1 MIYSNNKLGGYTAL
15 EVIVVIGITSL
26 VLGIITGSVLSFYKS
41 NTNTLEQAIQVDSA
55 RKGVEYLVRDLREAS
70 FADDGSFPIIQNSST
85 SISFYSDVDR
95 DFSVEKIRYFLE
107 GTTLK
112 KGITNAVGSPPLYT
126 GTEQVT
132 SVSEYIRNI
141 EQGIPVFRYYT
152 ASSTEIASGAN
163 PTNVSFVTIDLV
175 VNVDVNRLPGQF
187 TLHSSATI
195 RNLRTYQ

>member
-1 MIYSNNKLGGYTAL
+1 MNAKNRSNGYTLL
-15 EVIVVIGITSL
+15 EVVIVVGITSI

-55 RKGVEYLVRDLREAS
+55 RKGVEYLVRDLREAG

-132 SVSEYIRNI
+132 AVSEYIRNI

-152 ASSTEIASGAN
+152 ATSTEIASGAN
-163 PTNVSFVTIDLV
+163 PTNISFVTLDLV

>member
-1 MIYSNNKLGGYTAL
+1 MNAKNSSNGYTLL
-15 EVIVVIGITSL
+15 EVVIVVGITSI

-55 RKGVEYLVRDLREAS
+55 RKGVEYLVRDLREAG

-112 KGITNAVGSPPLYT
+112 KGVTNAVGSPPLYT

-132 SVSEYIRNI
+132 AVSEYIRNI

-152 ASSTEIASGAN
+152 ATSTEITSGAN
-163 PTNVSFVTIDLV
+163 PTNISFVTLDLV

>member
-1 MIYSNNKLGGYTAL
+1 MIHSNNKLGGYTAL

-163 PTNVSFVTIDLV
+163 PTNVSFVTLDLV